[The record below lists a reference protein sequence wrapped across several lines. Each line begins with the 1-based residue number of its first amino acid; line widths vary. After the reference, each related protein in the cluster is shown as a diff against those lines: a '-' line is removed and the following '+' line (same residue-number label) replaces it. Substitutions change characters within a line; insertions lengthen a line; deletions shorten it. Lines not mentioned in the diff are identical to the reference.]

1 MAFCYLFLI
10 FAINREKN
18 MEGKFYQ
25 VTIGMPV
32 YGVEKYIRKSL
43 ESALNQTF
51 SGNIEIIM
59 VDDCGPDRSVDI
71 IRELQQ
77 SHPRGKDIR
86 IITQPQNMGCWAARN
101 TILKEAKGKYLFLM
115 DSDDYI
121 SPECIEVLYAA
132 AEKYQVEAAYGS
144 IQNVDDKDNKLDTY
158 QYDFRLFEHE
168 DELASYANLKYK
180 ITITNF
186 IWNIL
191 IRTDFLRR
199 NDLHFPKTK
208 FWDDVLFNANFQPLV
223 QKAVL
228 LPNLTYY
235 YVIRDNSL
243 SSYENRN
250 RIKIEEIRHHLHNSD
265 YLKRQCL
272 VIKDKPYY
280 EMRCAKEMLQ
290 TLYTVIGAIK
300 NRSIIVPRISNRELR
315 NAMKHPISLSEI
327 VHFKKHR
334 KENILF
340 YLIGELPPFL
350 SIFMIKIVAKRKGLL

>member
-1 MAFCYLFLI
+1 MNYH
-10 FAINREKN
+10 
-18 MEGKFYQ
+18 

-51 SGNIEIIM
+51 QGDIEFLMI
-59 VDDCGPDRSVDI
+59 DDRGPDRSVDI
-71 IRELQQ
+71 IRELQN

-86 IITQPQNMGCWAARN
+86 IITQPHNMGCWAARN

-121 SPECIEVLYAA
+121 SSDCIEILYQA

-144 IQNVDDKDNKLDTY
+144 IQKVDDQDNKIDVF
-158 QYDFRLFEHE
+158 QYDFRLFKQE
-168 DELASYANLKYK
+168 DELASFANLKYQA
-180 ITITNF
+180 TITNF

-191 IRTDFLRR
+191 IRTDFLR
-199 NDLHFPKTK
+199 NSHLQFPKTK
-208 FWDDVLFNANFQPLV
+208 FWDDVLFNADFQPLV
-223 QKAVL
+223 KRAVL

-243 SSYENRN
+243 SSYESRN
-250 RIKIEEIRHHLHNSD
+250 VIKIEEIRHHFYNSE

-272 VIKDKPYY
+272 EIKQKPYY

-290 TLYTVIGAIK
+290 SLYTVIGAFRNFDKIT
-300 NRSIIVPRISNRELR
+300 PRITNRELR
-315 NAMKHPISLSEI
+315 DAMKHPIPLSEI
-327 VHFKKHR
+327 LRFKKRR
-334 KENILF
+334 KDNLFF
-340 YLIGELPPFL
+340 YLMGALPTTL
-350 SIFMIKIVAKRKGLL
+350 SIGMMKMVAKHKGLL